1 VKTAAAQREPGP
13 RWAFIALLGAT
24 SGLSAFGMSSVV
36 PILPVMGQSLQVDY
50 ASLQFVVSAY
60 LLGLGVFQPVQGVL
74 CDRYGRRPVLLGGF
88 AVFLAASLLASFAE
102 SLPALV
108 LARFLQSMGVS
119 VATVVSRAIVR
130 DSYEPEPAAV
140 ALSFI
145 SAVMGVAPVIAPLA
159 GGAAAEV
166 FGWRSVFWLHAGMAA
181 ALLVLLG
188 LQLKETRP
196 QRVQPLSVGELLRG
210 FRLLARERRFMG
222 HALVYSFVSGASFMF
237 ITVGADLFNRLFGMS
252 AARFGVMWAFL
263 AAAYVSGAVSAGAL
277 SRRHGSSRIMHIGLR
292 LKLVAATLFVIAAFA
307 AQPHFALFT
316 GALVLLV
323 YTNGLVSPLALAGA
337 VGPHP
342 EMAGVAAGFSSSIA
356 MLVSMFSAMATG
368 IAYDG
373 GAERC
378 AILMALACVLAWV
391 SLRAAESGSTPKA

>member
-1 VKTAAAQREPGP
+1 MTAAAAPREPAP
-13 RWAFIALLGAT
+13 RWGFIALLGAT

-36 PILPVMGQSLQVDY
+36 PILPVMGHSLQVDY
-50 ASLQFVVSAY
+50 GTLQFVVSAY
-60 LLGLGVFQPVQGVL
+60 LLGLGIFQPVQGVL

-130 DSYEPEPAAV
+130 DSYEPEPAAI

-145 SAVMGVAPVIAPLA
+145 SAVMGVAPVLAPLA
-159 GGAAAEV
+159 GGAAAEA
-166 FGWRSVFWLHAGMAA
+166 FGWRAVFWLHAGMAA

-196 QRVQPLSVGELLRG
+196 QTVHAVSVTELLRG
-210 FRLLARERRFMG
+210 FRLLARERSFMG
-222 HALVYSFVSGASFMF
+222 HAFVYSCVSGASFMF
-237 ITVGADLFNRLFGMS
+237 ITVGADLFGRLFGMS
-252 AARFGVMWAFL
+252 ASRFGVMWAFL

-277 SRRHGSSRIMHIGLR
+277 SRRHGSSRIMHVGIR
-292 LKLVAATLFVIAAFA
+292 LNLAAATLFVFAAFSSQPRFAVFA
-307 AQPHFALFT
+307 AAL
-316 GALVLLV
+316 ALLV
-323 YTNGLVSPLALAGA
+323 YANGLVSPLALAGA

-356 MLVSMFSAMATG
+356 MLVSMLCAVVTG

-378 AILMALACVLAWV
+378 AVLMAIACVLAWV
-391 SLRAAESGSTPKA
+391 SLRAAESGSPQRT